1 MSRTLQSQQR
11 GRVLRADGQGQ
22 FKAVGGGITVIVG
35 KRPCARLD
43 GGCIALRFAF
53 GQGLQ
58 ALLPAGAARNA
69 VDLAFW
75 DLECKQSGKR
85 AWELAGL
92 GAQVDR
98 AILLGIGLSAL
109 IRLLV
114 GLLTGSIPLMHANI
128 SPLVTI
134 VSLVPPMAILPILFI
149 VFGLGELSKVMLIVI
164 GVAPIIAR
172 DMQRQTREIPF
183 EQLVKAQTLGANS
196 LQILTGVLLP
206 QLVPRLIGAVR
217 LALGTGWLFLI
228 AAEAIASTDGLGYR
242 IFLVRRYL
250 AMDVILPYVAWITL
264 LAFSIDW
271 LLVRLNRRFFPW
283 YHSME
288 TAR

>member
-1 MSRTLQSQQR
+1 MKRLINITPS
-11 GRVLRADGQGQ
+11 VPLRAFLGLVPLVLLLVVYIMASDARLADNPADKLLPNLGQ
-22 FKAVGGGITVIVG
+22 FADAIE
-35 KRPCARLD
+35 RM
-43 GGCIALRFAF
+43 AF
-53 GQGLQ
+53 E
-58 ALLPAGAARNA
+58 PDRR
-69 VDLAFW
+69 
-75 DLECKQSGKR
+75 SGKYLL
-85 AWELAGL
+85 WEDTASSLQRLA
-92 GAQVDR
+92 
-98 AILLGIGLSAL
+98 LGIGLSAL
-109 IRLLV
+109 IGLLV
-114 GLLTGSIPLMHANI
+114 GLLTGAIPLMHANI

-217 LALGTGWLFLI
+217 LALCTGWLFLI